1 MELPTFPGPAG
12 GVKRPTPF
20 PNPMLPCTMR
30 APSPS
35 GLAGGAGERQKIL
48 IQGVDVP
55 GKGCIMCGSLGH
67 FADGNGT
74 RR

>member
-1 MELPTFPGPAG
+1 MQTIHARADGRQA
-12 GVKRPTPF
+12 PTPF
-20 PNPMLPCTMR
+20 PKPMLPCTMR

-35 GLAGGAGERQKIL
+35 GPSGGAGNGKKIL

-55 GKGCIMCGSLGH
+55 VKGCIMCGSLGH
-67 FADGNGT
+67 FADGCGT